1 MKALIIDHKDSFTY
15 NLRQLLIESGANAV
29 ELIGMEDDIESAAM
43 AYKHIV
49 LSPGPGL
56 PDQRVLNFI
65 KNAAPMKNILGICLG
80 HQSIAMAWGALL
92 YNLPSV
98 MHGVQ
103 SKVCICNNDPLF
115 HGLEN
120 PFMAGLYHS
129 WAVAADSLPKELI
142 PLATNENGVLM
153 ALRHKYYNLYGLQ
166 FHPESF
172 MTPTGKSIIS
182 NWLYE
187 N

>member
-15 NLRQLLIESGANAV
+15 NLRQLLFLSGATAV
-29 ELIGMEDDIESAAM
+29 DIIGVEEDIKEAIEGC
-43 AYKHIV
+43 HNIV

-56 PDQRVLNFI
+56 PEPKVLNLI
-65 KNAAPMKNILGICLG
+65 REIAPEKKILGICLG